1 MTFDAFSKKL
11 DQTITADD
19 EIDTSPDFQC
29 DQTGG
34 YPTMLCVCWE
44 KNVAWLELRYDLAEE
59 GADLS
64 AYEQGVADFGI
75 RQCCDIEQYNDLL
88 KDLGEDAYDMTYIPP
103 DEDETETMTLG
114 GM

>member
-1 MTFDAFSKKL
+1 MTFDDFKRKL
-11 DQTITADD
+11 ERTVTDED

-44 KNVAWLELRYDLAEE
+44 KNVAWLELRYDLASA
-59 GADLS
+59 GDDLS
-64 AYEQGVADFGI
+64 ECEQGVADFGI
-75 RQCCDIEQYNDLL
+75 RQCCDAEQFNDLL
-88 KDLGEDAYDMTYIPP
+88 EELGEDAYDMAYIPP
-103 DEDETETMTLG
+103 EEDETNDMTLG

>member
-11 DQTITADD
+11 KQTITPDD

-44 KNVAWLELRYDLAEE
+44 KNVAWLELRYDLADE
-59 GADLS
+59 GLDLCV
-64 AYEQGVADFGI
+64 YEQGVADFGI

-88 KDLGEDAYDMTYIPP
+88 KDLGEDAYDMAYIPP
-103 DEDETETMTLG
+103 EEEINEMTLG